1 MSEFLPD
8 EKIINIDISKDGC
21 SVYQISKDEIQTN
34 QIFLGNV
41 NFKQDEIQ
49 TNQIVLGECKFE
61 SDIFFKDLKYKS
73 LCYLDKGFNQ
83 YLFNELY
90 ETLIKWII
98 RLFIDS
104 LPDYKKVVGVF
115 VCIPAL
121 LNYSERKLL
130 SIRLEESLNMLVTK
144 FFTKSEVLSFT
155 EQDVL
160 LLSIYIKDNY
170 LEIVSAEAREGLI
183 EILATKIVHLK
194 NLDIESIE
202 NQFTLIT
209 TFYSIIEETQAVV
222 NKRIDYVYINDDN
235 NFIFK
240 DIKNIFKSWFFT
252 FIGISPEFIYSNTG
266 QILKR
271 FFNHPYHFPFYLK
284 ASNQDYFF
292 QSFNS
297 YGESVSEISLIE
309 KNSCIPTYKKIE
321 IELLEEDSEFK
332 IFGYY
337 SIIKGLD
344 FSESNF
350 ELKSKSSEFISSI
363 PINQFK
369 KFLKVEKKPL
379 LLESWKF
386 NKDKIKSISKV
397 LGDLDFNYK
406 HDIQGR
412 KIFLN
417 WHIENNNFHKI
428 VFEFK
433 KNHVKSDILFEQLKA
448 IATIKNIPIQ
458 GGLNT

>member
-1 MSEFLPD
+1 MPEFSPG
-8 EKIINIDISKDGC
+8 EKIINIDISKDVC

-34 QIFLGNV
+34 QIL
-41 NFKQDEIQ
+41 
-49 TNQIVLGECKFE
+49 LGECKFE
-61 SDIFFKDLKYKS
+61 NDIFFKDLKFKS

-83 YLFNELY
+83 YSFKELY

-104 LPDYKKVVGVF
+104 LPDYKKVVGIF
-115 VCIPAL
+115 VCMPAL

-130 SIRLEESLNMLVTK
+130 SLRLEESLNMFVTK

-155 EQDVL
+155 EQNVL
-160 LLSIYIKDNY
+160 LLSIYIKENY
-170 LEIVSAEAREGLI
+170 VEIVSAEAGDGCI
-183 EILATKIVHLK
+183 DILVTKIVHLQ

-202 NQFTLIT
+202 NQFTLIS
-209 TFYSIIEETQAVV
+209 TFYSIIEETQAHVD
-222 NKRIDYVYINDDN
+222 KRIEYVYLNDDN

-240 DIKNIFKSWFFT
+240 DIKNIFKNWFIS

-266 QILKR
+266 QIIKR
-271 FFNHPYHFPFYLK
+271 YFNHPYYYPFYLQPTY
-284 ASNQDYFF
+284 QDYFF

-297 YGESVSEISLIE
+297 NGESVSEIALIQ
-309 KNSCIPTYKKIE
+309 KNSTLPICNKIE
-321 IELLEEDSEFK
+321 IELLEEDSELK

-344 FSESNF
+344 FKESNF
-350 ELKSKSSEFISSI
+350 DFKSPENIKSI

-369 KFLKVEKKPL
+369 NFLKVEKKSL

-412 KIFLN
+412 KILLN
-417 WHIENNNFHKI
+417 WQIEANSFYKI

-433 KNHVKSDILFEQLKA
+433 NNHLKSDILYEQLRG
-448 IATIKNIPIQ
+448 ITQIKNIP
-458 GGLNT
+458 LKK